1 MLFEYF
7 GQAAFIYAFRELIIV
22 LVGLDMI
29 DEVRDMNIDLGRD
42 DNYNRWR

>member
-1 MLFEYF
+1 MLFEYI
-7 GQAAFIYAFRELIIV
+7 GQAAFIYAFREFIIV

-42 DNYNRWR
+42 DNRWR